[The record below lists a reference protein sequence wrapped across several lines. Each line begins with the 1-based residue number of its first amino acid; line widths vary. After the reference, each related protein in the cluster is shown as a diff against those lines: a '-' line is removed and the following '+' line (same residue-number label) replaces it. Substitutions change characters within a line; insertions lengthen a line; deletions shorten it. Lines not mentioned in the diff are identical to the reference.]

1 MAAAA
6 RKVQSCFW
14 ARPACRSSRRVVQ
27 YLRMLNLRLATT
39 GDAQQIADLS
49 RDLIERG
56 LGWTWHRGRV
66 LRSLRAR
73 ETNVLVAT
81 EGSQVIGFAI
91 MEYGDTRAHLLLL
104 GVRTDYQRRGIGKRL
119 LAWLEETAL
128 VAGISTIALE
138 LRQSNYGARHFY
150 HQLGFVEVEYVP
162 GYYRGVETAI
172 RMSRR
177 IGRHAQSNEEREKG
191 RGSH

>member
-1 MAAAA
+1 
-6 RKVQSCFW
+6 
-14 ARPACRSSRRVVQ
+14 
-27 YLRMLNLRLATT
+27 MLNLRLATAA
-39 GDAQQIADLS
+39 DAQQIADLS

-73 ETNVLVAT
+73 ETNVLVAA
-81 EGSQVIGFAI
+81 EGSRVIGFAI

-104 GVRTDYQRRGIGKRL
+104 GVHAAYQRRGIGKRL

-128 VAGISTIALE
+128 AAGISAIELE
-138 LRQSNYGARHFY
+138 LRQSNYGARRFY
-150 HQLGFVEVEYVP
+150 HQLGFTEIGYVA

-172 RMSRR
+172 RMSHR
-177 IGRHAQSNEEREKG
+177 IGRRALSQGDRA
-191 RGSH
+191 RGSGSD